1 MIPPEMEMQNRAM
14 DRARNAGSRKMLC
27 GNILSK
33 DVVMAFSALRQSS
46 PLQKPVAKLLNHSMA
61 GGSGQRG
68 FAAIAGSMRATSM
81 RLEERAERRQLT
93 KPDELFSKPD
103 SNREER
109 YSLFS

>member
-1 MIPPEMEMQNRAM
+1 MQNRAM

-33 DVVMAFSALRQSS
+33 DMVMAFSALRQSS

-61 GGSGQRG
+61 GGSRQRG
-68 FAAIAGSMRATSM
+68 FAAIAGSMSATSM